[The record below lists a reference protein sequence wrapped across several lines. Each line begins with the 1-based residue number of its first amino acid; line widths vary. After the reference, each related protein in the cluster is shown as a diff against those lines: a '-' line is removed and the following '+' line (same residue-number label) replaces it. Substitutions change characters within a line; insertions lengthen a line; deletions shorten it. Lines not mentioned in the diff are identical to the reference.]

1 MKKYLFIFLC
11 FIAQALHAETE
22 FQITCGP
29 YLQNMGENEVTV
41 LWVTNKKAV
50 SWVEITPNSN
60 KDFYA
65 EEHPRIYQTSFG
77 KKTIDTLHK
86 IRITGLE
93 KGTTYQYR
101 ICSQEVLNQEER
113 YIQYGKIAATVV
125 LRQEPLRFTTLDEGK
140 NSVSFLVVN
149 DIHANNTVLHKLVK
163 DAKKEADLVVFNGD
177 MLSDI
182 RSEKH
187 IFEGFMNEAI
197 GSFASEIP
205 MFYCRGN
212 HENRGQY
219 STEFINYF
227 PTNTGMPYYTFR
239 QGPVFF
245 IVLDS
250 GEDKPD
256 NDIAYFGI
264 NNFEPYMK
272 QEEAWLKEVVSS
284 PECKEAPYRIV
295 IMHMPPAGRLWYGT
309 LLVKKQFIPIL
320 NDAGIDL
327 MLCGHLHKY
336 IYSEKNTN
344 DCKFPVIINSNVD
357 ALKVKVNESVISV
370 EVQDT
375 LGAKNKSFRFL
386 RINR

>member
-60 KDFYA
+60 NDFYA
-65 EEHPRIYQTSFG
+65 G
-77 KKTIDTLHK
+77 GTIPVSTKPVLERKQSIHYIK

-149 DIHANNTVLHKLVK
+149 DIHANNKVLHKLVK

-227 PTNTGMPYYTFR
+227 PTNTGMALLHTFVR
-239 QGPVFF
+239 GRFF
-245 IVLDS
+245 S
-250 GEDKPD
+250 
-256 NDIAYFGI
+256 
-264 NNFEPYMK
+264 
-272 QEEAWLKEVVSS
+272 
-284 PECKEAPYRIV
+284 
-295 IMHMPPAGRLWYGT
+295 
-309 LLVKKQFIPIL
+309 
-320 NDAGIDL
+320 
-327 MLCGHLHKY
+327 
-336 IYSEKNTN
+336 
-344 DCKFPVIINSNVD
+344 
-357 ALKVKVNESVISV
+357 
-370 EVQDT
+370 
-375 LGAKNKSFRFL
+375 
-386 RINR
+386 